1 MANKKVQ
8 PLTDT
13 EIKTAKS
20 REKKYTLPDGNGLQL
35 TIKPDGK
42 KIWEIRYTVNG
53 KAKATTAG
61 TYPAVS
67 LKDARLKRDELKA
80 KVLVGID
87 PIAAKRHAKVIY
99 QIKNEEIQANIAA
112 INNTFEKVARDFL
125 QSIEGEHVPRYYNLK
140 LSRLENHIFVHIGSV
155 PIDQVTR
162 MMIIECMERLKQADK
177 SETARRVLNIVS
189 QVYKYAVTREM
200 VSHNIVTDID
210 QRYVIGKKE
219 VQHFPTITDP
229 KEIGKLLRS
238 IDTYSG
244 EYSVKCALSVMPYLA
259 LRPGNI
265 QAMEWDE
272 VDLEQ
277 CILTIPAIKMKM
289 RRDYLVPLA
298 PPVIQILTELKKLT
312 GVGRYC
318 FSTSQYKSRP
328 LSDNTLRS
336 GLIRLGY
343 TNDQIVPHGFR
354 SMFSTVTN
362 EKVNEHGFSFD
373 VIEKCLAHEEKS
385 KVRGA
390 YNRAEYWDQR
400 VELMQWWANYLNE
413 VKAAQQ

>member
-1 MANKKVQ
+1 MANNRVK

-13 EIKTAKS
+13 EIKAVKP
-20 REKKYTLPDGNGLQL
+20 RDKDYTVTDGNGLQL

-42 KIWEIRYTVNG
+42 KIWEIRYTVSG
-53 KAKATTAG
+53 KAKKTTAG

-67 LKDARLKRDELKA
+67 LKDARLKRDELKS
-80 KVLVGID
+80 KVLIGID
-87 PIAAKRHAKVIY
+87 PIAAKRHAKVID
-99 QIKNEEIQANIAA
+99 QIKNEVIQANTVAL
-112 INNTFEKVARDFL
+112 NNTLEKVARDFL

-140 LSRLENHIFVHIGSV
+140 LSRLENHIFAYIGSV

-177 SETARRVLNIVS
+177 AETARRVINIVS

-219 VQHFPTITDP
+219 VQHFPTITDS

-238 IDTYSG
+238 IETYSG
-244 EYSVKCALSVMPYLA
+244 EYSVKCALRVMPYLA

-265 QAMEWDE
+265 QTMEWE
-272 VDLEQ
+272 EIDLEKS
-277 CILTIPAIKMKM
+277 ILTIPAIKMKM
-289 RRDYLVPLA
+289 KRDYLVPLA
-298 PPVIQILTELKKLT
+298 PSVIEILTKLKNLT
-312 GVGRYC
+312 GTGRYC

-354 SMFSTVTN
+354 SMFSTIAN
-362 EKVNEHGFSFD
+362 EKTNEHGFTFD

-390 YNRAEYWDQR
+390 YNRAEYWEQR
-400 VELMQWWANYLNE
+400 VGLMQWWADYLDG
-413 VKAAQQ
+413 VKRV

>member
-1 MANKKVQ
+1 MANKKVK

-13 EIKTAKS
+13 ELKTAKP
-20 REKKYTLPDGNGLQL
+20 REKKYTLADGNGLQL

-80 KVLVGID
+80 KVFRGID
-87 PIAAKRHAKVIY
+87 PIEAKRQSKVIE
-99 QIKNEEIQANIAA
+99 QSRRKEIQAETIALS
-112 INNTFEKVARDFL
+112 NTFEKVARDFL
-125 QSIEGEHVPRYYNLK
+125 LSIEGEHEPRYYKLK
-140 LSRLENHIFVHIGSV
+140 LSRLENHIFTYIGSV
-155 PIDQVTR
+155 PIDKVTR
-162 MMIIECMERLKQADK
+162 LMIIECMDRLKQANK

-200 VSHNIVTDID
+200 VPHNIVTDID

-219 VQHFPTITDP
+219 VQHFATITNP
-229 KEIGKLLRS
+229 KEIGMLLRS
-238 IDTYSG
+238 IDDYNG
-244 EYSVKCALSVMPYLA
+244 EYSVKCALQIMPYLA

-265 QAMEWDE
+265 QSMEWDE
-272 VDLEQ
+272 IDLEKR
-277 CILTIPAIKMKM
+277 IITISATKMKM
-289 RRDYLVPLA
+289 KRDFLVPLA
-298 PPVIQILTELKKLT
+298 SSVIEILVELKKLT
-312 GVGRYC
+312 GGGRYC
-318 FSTSQYKSRP
+318 FSTSHYKNRP

-336 GLIRLGY
+336 ALIRLGY

-354 SMFSTVTN
+354 SMFSTIAN
-362 EKVNEHGFSFD
+362 EKVNEHGFTYD

-400 VELMQWWANYLNE
+400 VKLMQWWANFLDE
-413 VKAAQQ
+413 VKANA